1 MALFGFNKQKVL
13 ATAEKYVQQGKLQN
27 AISEYEKV
35 LKNDAKDLTVTNT
48 VGDLYSRLG
57 ETDKA
62 TGCFKT
68 VGDAY
73 GSQGFTVKAIAMYK
87 KICKLQPS
95 LESLLKLAELYSQQ
109 GLFND
114 ARAQYLQVA
123 EEFLKSGELE
133 NAVRIFQ
140 KILEMDPDNSTMRV
154 RLAEVYIR
162 LGKKTEA
169 WQIFSAAAES
179 LRSKG
184 SLSGAEEVLQ
194 RMLTLDPGNTYALLM
209 QGKNMIES
217 GDAAG
222 AVATLQKIG
231 DLDSKPDGLR
241 DLLKAYLQT
250 GQLSEA
256 GSIANKLL
264 TVHNDLTA
272 IASFA
277 DALMQAGQYETAL
290 QVFDEHAER
299 LLAENSD
306 KVLDSLHTI
315 IGHVRDNP
323 DSLQKLLDLFHKAG
337 ETTHVSEVSELLAHA
352 SVQSGDLP
360 RARDLYQ
367 QLAAIEPQNPL
378 HMQNYQQVVS
388 QLGGTTGGKLIT
400 PEEAV
405 VLIDDLEATAPS
417 VHQHYTDEIALAVRA
432 ALTDAELFISYNMPV
447 KALGPLAGALPLAP
461 DDLRLNQRLAA
472 LHTRAGRFAEAAACC
487 RTLQSVYSAAE
498 YPEEASRYGE
508 LAERYE
514 ERSSAPALDVPGEDE
529 HIFLDAKPVAES
541 ESAVEEFS
549 VDESS
554 VEAAE
559 EPAHQEEVTVDDPA
573 AAESSDEI
581 TVEADAEFA
590 VVDES
595 ATSTEPSA
603 EIDLSSEWDDSITV
617 EASDIPAAEAAEVE
631 VENAVGAQEVPDSG
645 KVDETIEEIRF
656 YLAHSMPEQAMA
668 ALAKLQTLTSDH
680 AQLEEIRAEVEA
692 ATAQAAEEEAA
703 RVVEPVVEEITSE
716 DIPAAELAVDEITV
730 DEITVDDTPPPAVEE
745 AAAEEVSVE
754 EVAVQEPEV
763 VEPEIVVPEI
773 IVPKPVAPKV
783 VAAKPVPVKPAP
795 AKAAPAKTVAPKPVA
810 PKIVAQ
816 EIVIPEIAAPEPPAV
831 EQTPVVAEASVVTE
845 PEAIVHEQAQEA
857 HELIPEQV
865 QAQAHEPEPEPVV
878 EQVEQHVQEVEPAP
892 AHQPGVLKEFV
903 SDLETSL
910 GDTFLP
916 GPVTKPAAEPAARPA
931 ATAPTKPGL
940 APAAHTEPAISAE
953 VTARVLG
960 EFVAD
965 IEASLG
971 EDFLKAAPVAGP
983 VIPPLAASAAASAS
997 VANHIATPAPPAQVQ
1012 VKPVQVKPAPIAT
1025 ASVAWPAPVE
1035 APKPA
1040 AISAAHAPAAAA
1052 GLTPPSVTSPAA
1064 ASASPFA
1071 EDAGVDIAEMFGDL
1085 RHDLEA
1091 DVASSDEDPETHYNL
1106 GIAFREMGLL
1116 DEAIGELQKA
1126 CQSFDHGHPF
1136 PQIMQTYTWLAQCFL
1151 DKGVP
1156 EAAVRWYEKAL
1167 NVGTIDGETR
1177 VALHY
1182 ELAAAHE
1189 TAGDKPAAL
1198 RHFMEV
1204 YGNNIDY
1211 RDVAER
1217 IKALKS

>member
-13 ATAEKYVQQGKLQN
+13 ASAEKYVQQGKLQN
-27 AISEYEKV
+27 AISEYEKI

-57 ETDKA
+57 EPDKA

-73 GSQGFTVKAIAMYK
+73 ASQGFTVKAIAMYK

-95 LESLLKLAELYSQQ
+95 LEGLLKLAELYSQQ

-123 EEFLKSGELE
+123 EEFLKNGELD
-133 NAVRIFQ
+133 NSVRIFQ
-140 KILEMDPDNSTMRV
+140 KILEMDPENSNMRV

-162 LGKKTEA
+162 LGKKSDA

-184 SLSGAEEVLQ
+184 SLSGADEVLQ

-209 QGKNMIES
+209 QGKNLLES

-222 AVATLQKIG
+222 SVAILQKVTDI
-231 DLDSKPDGLR
+231 DSNPDGLR

-250 GQLSEA
+250 GQLSDA
-256 GSIANKLL
+256 GAVANKLL
-264 TVHNDLTA
+264 TVHNDLPA

-277 DALMQAGQYETAL
+277 EALMQAGQYETAL
-290 QVFDEHAER
+290 QVYNEHAER

-337 ETTHVSEVSELLAHA
+337 ENTHVSEVIELLAHA

-360 RARDLYQ
+360 KARDLYQ
-367 QLAAIEPQNPL
+367 KLATVEPQNTL

-388 QLGGTTGGKLIT
+388 QLGGTSGSKLIT

-417 VHQHYTDEIALAVRA
+417 VHQHYTDEIALAVRS
-432 ALTDAELFISYNMPV
+432 ALTDAELFISYNMPA
-447 KALGPLAGALPLAP
+447 KALGPLVGALPLAA

-472 LHTRAGRFAEAAACC
+472 LHTRAGRFAEAALCC
-487 RTLQSVYSAAE
+487 RTLQRVYSEAE
-498 YPEEASRYGE
+498 YPDEASRYGE

-514 ERSSAPALDVPGEDE
+514 ERSSAPAPGLAAEEE
-529 HIFLDAKPVAES
+529 HIFLDAPAPAGES
-541 ESAVEEFS
+541 TVEEFA
-549 VDESS
+549 VDESP
-554 VEAAE
+554 AE
-559 EPAHQEEVTVDDPA
+559 ETAIAEESAPKEA
-573 AAESSDEI
+573 
-581 TVEADAEFA
+581 TVEAGASPWPTAAEPEEISVNAEPEFS

-595 ATSTEPSA
+595 TASA
-603 EIDLSSEWDDSITV
+603 DAAAPGEIDLSSEWDDSITV
-617 EASDIPAAEAAEVE
+617 EDGDTPAAEVE
-631 VENAVGAQEVPDSG
+631 VESAVGDHDVPDSG
-645 KVDETIEEIRF
+645 KADETVEEIRF

-680 AQLEEIRAEVEA
+680 DKIAQLRAEVEA
-692 ATAQAAEEEAA
+692 ATAKAADEQTTVEPALEELSADDIPTIEVAADEIPADEVPAAAE
-703 RVVEPVVEEITSE
+703 
-716 DIPAAELAVDEITV
+716 AE
-730 DEITVDDTPPPAVEE
+730 PAVEE
-745 AAAEEVSVE
+745 SAVE
-754 EVAVQEPEV
+754 ELEV
-763 VEPEIVVPEI
+763 VEPEVAEIEIAEPEI
-773 IVPKPVAPKV
+773 AEPEIVAPKALAPKPVAPKV
-783 VAAKPVPVKPAP
+783 APAKPATQKPAAAAPVAPRPAAAKPVAP
-795 AKAAPAKTVAPKPVA
+795 R
-810 PKIVAQ
+810 
-816 EIVIPEIAAPEPPAV
+816 VIGPEPPVV
-831 EQTPVVAEASVVTE
+831 EEIPVVAETAIEAE
-845 PEAIVHEQAQEA
+845 PEPTIHEPAAHAPVIHQAVIHPPVVH
-857 HELIPEQV
+857 PPSV
-865 QAQAHEPEPEPVV
+865 HEPEPET
-878 EQVEQHVQEVEPAP
+878 
-892 AHQPGVLKEFV
+892 QPGVLQEFV

-910 GDTFLP
+910 GDSFLP
-916 GPVTKPAAEPAARPA
+916 GTVSKPAAPAAAR
-931 ATAPTKPGL
+931 
-940 APAAHTEPAISAE
+940 PAAHTEPAVAAAT
-953 VTARVLG
+953 TAPVLG

-971 EDFLKAAPVAGP
+971 EDFLKAAPVAEP
-983 VIPPLAASAAASAS
+983 SAAVAKTQFAPPMAASAAASAS
-997 VANHIATPAPPAQVQ
+997 VTHAAAPVHQSAAAHAAPTHAAASPA
-1012 VKPVQVKPAPIAT
+1012 
-1025 ASVAWPAPVE
+1025 WHAPVE
-1035 APKPA
+1035 VPRPQPP
-1040 AISAAHAPAAAA
+1040 IPAAHAPAVA
-1052 GLTPPSVTSPAA
+1052 PAA
-1064 ASASPFA
+1064 PAAKASPFG
-1071 EDAGVDIAEMFGDL
+1071 EDAGVDIAEMFGEL
-1085 RHDLEA
+1085 KQDLEA
-1091 DVASSDEDPETHYNL
+1091 DGASTDEDPETHYNL

-1156 EAAVRWYEKAL
+1156 EAAVRWYDKAL
-1167 NVGTIDGETR
+1167 TVPTIDGETR

-1182 ELAAAHE
+1182 ELAAAYE
-1189 TAGDKPAAL
+1189 TAGDKASAL
-1198 RHFMEV
+1198 KHFMDV
-1204 YGNNIDY
+1204 YGSNIDY